1 METDR
6 IEKQILLKAPIAR
19 VWRALAD
26 ADEFGTWFGMKFDAP
41 FAPGAVVPGAIV
53 PTKVN
58 AEVAALQK
66 PYEGTRF
73 DITIVEMVPEQLFS
87 YRWHP
92 GPPEP
97 SGDYSGLPTTLV
109 EFKLKEV
116 EGGVLVTLT
125 ESGFDKL
132 PPERR
137 AVAFQANEG
146 GWTMAVKL
154 LETYAGDA
162 K

>member
-1 METDR
+1 MDTDR
-6 IEKQILLKAPIAR
+6 IEKQILVKAPIAR

-26 ADEFGTWFGMKFDAP
+26 SDEFGTWFGMKFDAP
-41 FAPGAVVPGAIV
+41 FAPGAVIPGAIV

-66 PYEGTRF
+66 PYEGVRF
-73 DITIVEMVPEQLFS
+73 DITIVEMVPEKLFS

-97 SGDYSGLPTTLV
+97 GGDYSGLPTTLV
-109 EFKLKEV
+109 EFKLEEV
-116 EGGVLVTLT
+116 EDGVLVTLT

-132 PPERR
+132 PTERR
-137 AVAFQANEG
+137 ATAFQANEG